1 MSYDIN
7 KLTKLG
13 HLKELANKIKSDYAT
28 KAELQAIQ
36 IPEYSVA
43 KQATAEAG
51 FLSTYYLT
59 KDGAQVGEKINIPK
73 DFLVNSAD
81 IKTVET
87 ADTPYEGA
95 QVGDLYIDF
104 VINSKS
110 ADDTASHVYLPV
122 NELVDAYTGGNGIE
136 VSAQNLISAKI
147 DTANANG
154 LGVTAAGFKL
164 DVATASTAGAM
175 SAADK
180 AKLDGIAEGA
190 NNYTHPAHTAHESGL
205 YKVTVDAQG
214 HVSGAEAAT
223 KEDIT
228 GLGIPAQDTT
238 YQKATAEA
246 DGLMSKEHFAKV
258 EGVAAGA
265 TKVEASTTVGNIK
278 INGAETPVVTIATDG
293 EVAEMLAEIFP
304 TA

>member
-154 LGVTAAGFKL
+154 LGVTADGFKL

-265 TKVEASTTVGNIK
+265 TKVEASTTPGNIK
-278 INGAETPVVTIATDG
+278 INGSETPVVTIATDG
-293 EVAEMLAEIFP
+293 EVAEMLAEVFP

>member
-190 NNYTHPAHTAHESGL
+190 NNYTHPSHTAAASGF
-205 YKVTVDAQG
+205 YKVTVDELG
-214 HVSGAEAAT
+214 HVTAVTAVT

-228 GLGIPAQDTT
+228 GLGIPGQDTT

-246 DGLMSKEHFAKV
+246 DGLMSKEHFSKV

-278 INGAETPVVTIATDG
+278 INGTETPVVTIATDG
-293 EVAEMLAEIFP
+293 EVAEMLAEVFP
-304 TA
+304 TT

>member
-13 HLKELANKIKSDYAT
+13 HLKSLATKIKEDYAT
-28 KAELQAIQ
+28 KAELQAIE
-36 IPEYSVA
+36 IPEYSVV
-43 KQATAEAG
+43 KQGTAESG

-180 AKLDGIAEGA
+180 AKLDGIA
-190 NNYTHPAHTAHESGL
+190 
-205 YKVTVDAQG
+205 
-214 HVSGAEAAT
+214 
-223 KEDIT
+223 
-228 GLGIPAQDTT
+228 
-238 YQKATAEA
+238 
-246 DGLMSKEHFAKV
+246 
-258 EGVAAGA
+258 AGA
-265 TKVEASTTVGNIK
+265 TKVEASTTPGNIK
-278 INGAETPVVTIATDG
+278 INGSETPVVTIATDG
-293 EVAEMLAEIFP
+293 EVAEMLAEVFP